1 MSIQQWRSK
10 VMALLLESAA
20 NAYIIQAYGRAD
32 YMSARFTSRLNEMYS
47 RVWRQML
54 LMSCMNPV
62 CLVLFAAVMTG
73 LGMYGMQELRAAH
86 LTIAM
91 LISYFTFAAVMVG
104 AMSQVGYL
112 GGRLRQAGAILVK
125 HERMLAIRE
134 PHSVQAID
142 AAPRANRS
150 AADQAFGFEIQD
162 VTFTYPGKDA
172 PTITAANVK

>member
-1 MSIQQWRSK
+1 MD
-10 VMALLLESAA
+10 A
-20 NAYIIQAYGRAD
+20 AD
-32 YMSARFTSRLNEMYS
+32 YMSARFSSRLNEMYS

-91 LISYFTFAAVMVG
+91 LISYFTFAAVMVA

-134 PHSVQAID
+134 PHSVQALTPLREPI
-142 AAPRANRS
+142 ARLPIRRS
-150 AADQAFGFEIQD
+150 DSKSRMSLLRIR
-162 VTFTYPGKDA
+162 GKMRRRYQMFLSECGREGHGDRG
-172 PTITAANVK
+172 